1 MSMTDPIAD
10 MLTRIRNGL
19 QAEKKKVQMPSSTV
33 KVAIA
38 RVLEEEGFIIGSQVE
53 DNDGKPLLSIELK
66 YFEGQPAIEQ
76 VDRVSRPGQRIYR
89 GKDDMPSIIGGLG
102 VAIVSTSMGIM
113 TEKTAQKKGVGGE
126 ILCSVF

>member
-19 QAEKKKVQMPSSTV
+19 QAEKKQVQMPASTV

-38 RVLEEEGFIIGSQVE
+38 RVLTEEGYISGSQIDE
-53 DNDGKPLLSIELK
+53 NDGKPLLLVDLK
-66 YFEGQPAIEQ
+66 YFEGRPAIEK

-113 TEKTAQKKGVGGE
+113 TEKSAQKKGVGGE
-126 ILCSVF
+126 ILCSIF